1 MRSIHRYGIALLIT
15 ALAGV
20 GSILAAPELPAEM
33 AIHWDASGTADDYAA
48 REVGLTLLP
57 ALAVAMLGL
66 FALLPRIDPLGANIQ
81 RFRAAYDWFAVLTV
95 ALLAYLHGVV
105 LAVNIG
111 YDLSVVQLLA
121 PAVAVVYVAIGF
133 LFERAE
139 RNWFVGVRT
148 PWTLS
153 DDAVW
158 DATHARAG
166 QLMKPA
172 GLLALGAV
180 ALPEYGVYFLA
191 GPVAAVALYATVFSY
206 VAYTRRADASRAP
219 R

>member
-20 GSILAAPELPAEM
+20 GSVLAAPELPAEM

-153 DDAVW
+153 DERVW
-158 DATHARAG
+158 DQTHRHTAPLFVVAG
-166 QLMKPA
+166 VV
-172 GLLALGAV
+172 ALGAV
-180 ALPEYGVYFLA
+180 SFSDYAMVLLV
-191 GPVAAVALYATVFSY
+191 GPVTLIALWSVLYSFILYRGLDHA
-206 VAYTRRADASRAP
+206 
-219 R
+219 